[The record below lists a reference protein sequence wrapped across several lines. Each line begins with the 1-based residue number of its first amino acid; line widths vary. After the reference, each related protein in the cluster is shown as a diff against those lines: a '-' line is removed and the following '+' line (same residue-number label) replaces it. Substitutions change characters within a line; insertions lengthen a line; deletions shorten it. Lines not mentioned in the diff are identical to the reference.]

1 MERCRGFFFLRFWG
15 FGEVEVVFQQ
25 LVFGCFFGG
34 VELRGELRGSCGV
47 DSGVVM
53 REGGGCW
60 GKGEGVEE
68 RESMY
73 MKKK

>member
-1 MERCRGFFFLRFWG
+1 MFFWG
-15 FGEVEVVFQQ
+15 GGSWGGDSGER
-25 LVFGCFFGG
+25 GG
-34 VELRGELRGSCGV
+34 KSGGGGFAGELRGSCGV

-73 MKKK
+73 MKKNEKK